1 MILKFLMTLLDAS
14 PDFVCFKDGEGHWL
28 LANDAFVKL
37 FQLDTIAYEGK
48 TNLDLAQLRPFFH
61 DAFHI
66 CDETDVR
73 AWDSGTR
80 CRAEE
85 IIPQPEAPPVI
96 LETIKVPVFNDDGS
110 RIGLVVIGRD
120 ITERKQSEQALQ
132 QLTEAL
138 QRRKEQVEAEVAE
151 RTREL
156 QRANEK
162 LRELDRLKS
171 DFINSASH
179 ELRTPLTS
187 IKGYAEFLEDGIG
200 GELTPQQDLFVTQ
213 IQQSADRLQFLVE
226 DLLDFARLEAG
237 TFRLSPQE
245 ADLSRV
251 VEKGLSSLLP
261 QASDSKLTLEAEV
274 PADPMILRMDPKRI
288 EQVLFNL
295 VGNAIKFTPAGGRIR
310 VSVAPKDSE
319 FELAIQDSGVGISP
333 EHLPRLF
340 EKFFQVDPTN
350 TREHSGAGLGLAISK
365 SLIEAHGGRIG
376 VESQPGEGSTF
387 WFTLPRL
394 SQKGD

>member
-61 DAFHI
+61 DAFHV

-73 AWDSGTR
+73 AWASGTR
-80 CRAEE
+80 WREE
-85 IIPQPEAPPVI
+85 EVIPQPDAPPVI

-110 RIGLVVIGRD
+110 RMGLVVIGRD
-120 ITERKQSEQALQ
+120 ITERKKSEQALQ

-138 QRRKEQVEAEVAE
+138 KRRKDEVEAEVAL

-156 QRANEK
+156 QSANEK

-187 IKGYAEFLEDGIG
+187 IKGYSEFLEDGIG
-200 GELTPQQDLFVTQ
+200 GELTAQQELFVTQ

-274 PADPMILRMDPKRI
+274 PTDPMILRMDPKRI

-310 VSVAPKDSE
+310 VSVAPREAE
-319 FELAIQDSGVGISP
+319 FELAIQDTGVGIPP

-394 SQKGD
+394 SQRGD